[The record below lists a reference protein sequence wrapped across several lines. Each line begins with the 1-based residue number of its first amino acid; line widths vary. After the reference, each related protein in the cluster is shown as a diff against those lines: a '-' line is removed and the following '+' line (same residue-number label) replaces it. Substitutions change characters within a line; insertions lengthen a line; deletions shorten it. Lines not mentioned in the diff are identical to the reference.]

1 MAKDAT
7 VSNVCD
13 IIAMVSA
20 WKDQWYES
28 VRMFF
33 IFVKILLTCHVI
45 TVKIHNLH
53 CYKTFA
59 LLLFCSNLDDS
70 KFHPFSFKVLI

>member
-13 IIAMVSA
+13 IITMVSA
-20 WKDQWYES
+20 WKDQWYEN

-33 IFVKILLTCHVI
+33 IFVKILLTCYYC
-45 TVKIHNLH
+45 KIHNLH

-59 LLLFCSNLDDS
+59 LLLFCSNLDNS
-70 KFHPFSFKVLI
+70 KFHPFSFEVLI